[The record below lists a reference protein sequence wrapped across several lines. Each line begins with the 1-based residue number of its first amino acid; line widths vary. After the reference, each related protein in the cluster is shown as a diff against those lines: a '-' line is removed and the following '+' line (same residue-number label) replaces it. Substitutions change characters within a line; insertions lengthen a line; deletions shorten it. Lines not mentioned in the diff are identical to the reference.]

1 MEKELQVI
9 ILLLCYI
16 AILATVREMKTE
28 KTSGGIIFLLIII
41 IALALFMFKTIISLN

>member
-1 MEKELQVI
+1 MLYR
-9 ILLLCYI
+9 YI
-16 AILATVREMKTE
+16 SNGKEMKTE